1 MAEANIVGHFD
12 FFSRYAPERDS
23 KMHYSHAP
31 EAFDRLF
38 RIMVKNGQALEINV
52 GTVNSLMKRKGY
64 SLKEAMP
71 DAAILNRFREL
82 GGRSFT
88 ICSDA
93 HHEDQNGLHMKETMD
108 YLKILGIDSFVW
120 FEAGEEKKIEDV
132 VIAENSNIALNKLN
146 LKSSGYPVYG
156 ADGIIGYIDDFQQ
169 IDKYISIVKDGAGV
183 GRLNLCENQ
192 SSLLGTL
199 TYLKSR
205 NLKSYDLT
213 WIYYLLNTVD
223 FFTFV
228 KGSGIPHIYYSDYKN
243 KNIVVPNLSEQQK
256 IASCFSSLDEI
267 IEAQTEA
274 IEQLKLHKK
283 GLMQGL
289 FPKISD

>member
-1 MAEANIVGHFD
+1 M
-12 FFSRYAPERDS
+12 S
-23 KMHYSHAP
+23 KT
-31 EAFDRLF
+31 
-38 RIMVKNGQALEINV
+38 K
-52 GTVNSLMKRKGY
+52 
-64 SLKEAMP
+64 
-71 DAAILNRFREL
+71 
-82 GGRSFT
+82 
-88 ICSDA
+88 
-93 HHEDQNGLHMKETMD
+93 
-108 YLKILGIDSFVW
+108 KILPELRFPE
-120 FEAGEEKKIEDV
+120 FENEGEWEEKKIEDV

-274 IEQLKLHKK
+274 IEQQKKKKK

-289 FPKISD
+289 FPKTIMN

>member
-1 MAEANIVGHFD
+1 MIHLVDTHNHLGDWSPDASQSYETLMARARERGILGVGISDHYDPNCEMADGSAWTFDPKAYMDTFYPRRRMPSGRKEGDPPGFLLGIELGWMPETGAVLHDVVRDHPFDFSIVSIHYFKNLDPFTHADEIYTSSLHKVYTGVIQAIADSAEDMAEANIVGHFD

-120 FEAGEEKKIEDV
+120 FEAGEEKKIEKRGP
-132 VIAENSNIALNKLN
+132 AFR
-146 LKSSGYPVYG
+146 
-156 ADGIIGYIDDFQQ
+156 DD
-169 IDKYISIVKDGAGV
+169 
-183 GRLNLCENQ
+183 
-192 SSLLGTL
+192 
-199 TYLKSR
+199 
-205 NLKSYDLT
+205 
-213 WIYYLLNTVD
+213 
-223 FFTFV
+223 
-228 KGSGIPHIYYSDYKN
+228 
-243 KNIVVPNLSEQQK
+243 
-256 IASCFSSLDEI
+256 
-267 IEAQTEA
+267 
-274 IEQLKLHKK
+274 
-283 GLMQGL
+283 
-289 FPKISD
+289 